1 MGQEMCDCLDV
12 GSVLVPVVIISV
24 EPPPSTVSVPWMPLT
39 LSDLVELAEG
49 RLPT

>member
-12 GSVLVPVVIISV
+12 GSALVPVVIIGV
-24 EPPPSTVSVPWMPLT
+24 EPPSTVSVPWMPLT